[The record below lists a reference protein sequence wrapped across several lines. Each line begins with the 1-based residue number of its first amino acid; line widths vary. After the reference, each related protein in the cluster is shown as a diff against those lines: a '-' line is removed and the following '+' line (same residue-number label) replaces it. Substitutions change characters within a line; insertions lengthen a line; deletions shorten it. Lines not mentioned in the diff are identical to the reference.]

1 MKKWTVL
8 LAFGFIL
15 SCATSPHRTSIK
27 IYLQQNNKAK
37 VLSEAK
43 AWVQEEPNNAEAY
56 MWLGFAYAIN
66 QDYITA
72 TQTFQKAYE
81 MNPNLFTPEEMSKV
95 YKTAAGTAFTLDALI
110 TTIRNAAVQL
120 AKENKDAEAIAYM
133 DLALKISPKDPNL
146 YLLKASLEKRAN
158 KPEYVET
165 LKAGL
170 QVDPENPDLNY
181 HLGLAYKDQGDYDTA
196 LQYLEKAA
204 EMKTDNPDI
213 AFNLGVVYFELE
225 KYNDAITQFQKT
237 LSLDST
243 RADAWLNLGITAFK
257 VEDYATAQKAFEKYT
272 QLKDTDPQGYHFLA
286 ISILDAKGNLEDALK
301 AVDAAIALDPNN
313 PDYYNLKGV
322 ILKQLG
328 RTQESLEMF
337 KRAQELEKQK

>member
-1 MKKWTVL
+1 VKKWVVL
-8 LAFGFIL
+8 LAFGFVL

-43 AWVQEEPNNAEAY
+43 AWVQEDPNNAEAY

-72 TQTFQKAYE
+72 AQTFQKAYE
-81 MNPNLFTPEEMSKV
+81 MAPNLFTPDEMARV
-95 YKTAAGTAFTLDALI
+95 YKTAAGTAFTMDALI

-120 AKENKDAEAIAYM
+120 AKQNQDTEAIAYM

-146 YLLKASLEKRAN
+146 YLLKASLEKRAG

-181 HLGLAYKDQGDYDTA
+181 HLGLAYKDEGDYETA
-196 LQYLEKAA
+196 KTYLEKAA
-204 EMKTDNPDI
+204 KMKPDNPDI
-213 AFNLGVVYFELE
+213 AFNLGVVFFELE
-225 KYNDAITQFQKT
+225 QYNEAVTQFQKA
-237 LSLDST
+237 LAIDST

-257 VEDYATAQKAFEKYT
+257 TEDYATAQKAFENYT
-272 QLKDTDPQGYHFLA
+272 RLNDTDPQGYHFLA
-286 ISILDAKGNLEDALK
+286 ISILNANGNLDDALK
-301 AVDAAIALDPNN
+301 AIDTAIALDPNN

-322 ILKQLG
+322 ILKQMG

-337 KRAQELEKQK
+337 KRSQELEKQK